1 MGVRVVLVYFFL
13 DVLLNLAVALP
24 DSHRCMI
31 FTWLGDWCHSEP
43 CHLRSQCITDRTL
56 KQDCQ
61 PKREGLAYVCHVVI
75 VDLCCSVYYET

>member
-24 DSHRCMI
+24 DSHCCMI

-43 CHLRSQCITDRTL
+43 CHLRSQTEL
-56 KQDCQ
+56 
-61 PKREGLAYVCHVVI
+61 
-75 VDLCCSVYYET
+75 

>member
-43 CHLRSQCITDRTL
+43 CHLRSQTEL
-56 KQDCQ
+56 
-61 PKREGLAYVCHVVI
+61 
-75 VDLCCSVYYET
+75 